1 MHESTQHEAIPNTLI
16 TITGPAAEKYPVACV
31 CHTYDD
37 GVVLST
43 TKHCLGMLV
52 QVSSID

>member
-1 MHESTQHEAIPNTLI
+1 LI